1 MGIDGDPFDS
11 DEKNEVDGGGR
22 KNFDNK
28 DEEEEDEFSS
38 PTSFDNIYNRLLI
51 KSWRRNQ
58 VKS

>member
-1 MGIDGDPFDS
+1 MGIDGDPVVS

-51 KSWRRNQ
+51 KS
-58 VKS
+58 